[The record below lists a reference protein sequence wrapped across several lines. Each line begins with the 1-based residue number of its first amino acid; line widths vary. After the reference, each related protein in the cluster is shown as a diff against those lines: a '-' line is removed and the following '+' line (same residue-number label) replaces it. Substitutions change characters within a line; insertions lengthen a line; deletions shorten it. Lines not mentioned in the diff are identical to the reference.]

1 MTEPIIQFVETQT
14 CASICVVGND
24 NSPYCFSAYY
34 AFSATDGL
42 LHFKSSPDTTHGK
55 MIEQNPNVAGTILPD
70 RLVKLT
76 TKGIQFTGEILQ
88 ENDLQKK
95 AAANSY
101 YKKFPMAIAVPGQV
115 YTIQIDTIK
124 MTDSTLGFG
133 KKIHWTRKQHIP
145 TNQ

>member
-70 RLVKLT
+70 KLVKLT
-76 TKGIQFTGEILQ
+76 TRGIQFTGTVLHGNEPQ
-88 ENDLQKK
+88 SKDS
-95 AAANSY
+95 ANSY
-101 YKKFPMAIAVPGQV
+101 YKVFPMAHAVPGQV
-115 YTIQIDTIK
+115 YTIQLETIK

-133 KKIHWTRKQHIP
+133 KKILWARAQSLP
-145 TNQ
+145 TN